1 MAHRCQVHRCHVHRV
16 AAYWVDVCVEVPV
29 ASGGDTLWSNQ
40 FLAYEGLS
48 EPIRALIDGLTALHG
63 RPAQTG
69 TTTHPMVKSHPVNN
83 RGRLSVNRGWTRAV
97 ASLSET
103 DSRPLLAMLFDE
115 VSTPS
120 IRSAGA
126 GLRGMLR
133 CGTTVAPCTTPSMTT
148 RVSAAPRGGPR
159 STTTERTQKRDRR
172 ERVSSSENRVV
183 RCTKCKVIGS

>member
-1 MAHRCQVHRCHVHRV
+1 M
-16 AAYWVDVCVEVPV
+16 

-103 DSRPLLAMLFDE
+103 DSRPLLAMLFERNEHAEYQICWRWTAGDAALWDNRCTMHYSVDDDAGE
-115 VSTPS
+115 
-120 IRSAGA
+120 RSAA
-126 GLRGMLR
+126 RWA
-133 CGTTVAPCTTPSMTT
+133 TIY
-148 RVSAAPRGGPR
+148 
-159 STTTERTQKRDRR
+159 DD
-172 ERVSSSENRVV
+172 
-183 RCTKCKVIGS
+183 